1 MLFQGWAL
9 SILSCPQGRLSSW
22 ALSSLSCSQGRL
34 PREQGEGQGGWG
46 SPGGEAVGVGRPPP
60 PLEPSI
66 PLFGGMESMFAF
78 PLGFPAAQDPFL
90 PKNAPS
96 ATFTSP
102 SALRGQRPRRAHGP
116 SAAFQDGQPP
126 ALASPAAGQLPG
138 AGVNTA
144 GSPPPESLHGAEWV
158 LTAQDPESLPVPLN
172 PPRALKAHPTLWPL
186 GKFPELFSAS
196 ETLPCVF
203 GAVDF
208 RTCPALLGAAAV
220 ENC

>member
-1 MLFQGWAL
+1 M
-9 SILSCPQGRLSSW
+9 
-22 ALSSLSCSQGRL
+22 
-34 PREQGEGQGGWG
+34 
-46 SPGGEAVGVGRPPP
+46 
-60 PLEPSI
+60 
-66 PLFGGMESMFAF
+66 FGGTESMMFAF
-78 PLGFPAAQDPFL
+78 PSGFPAAQDPFL

-102 SALRGQRPRRAHGP
+102 SALRGQRPRRAQGP

-144 GSPPPESLHGAEWV
+144 GSPPPESLHGAELGADRPGPRV
-158 LTAQDPESLPVPLN
+158 TTCPPQ
-172 PPRALKAHPTLWPL
+172 PPRVLKAQPTLWPL

-196 ETLPCVF
+196 GTLPCVF

-208 RTCPALLGAAAV
+208 LTCPALLGAGAV